1 MRDNEFG
8 PQLDISSS
16 QDETFGPGFDD
27 NTHGIRGLSFGH
39 HAFSYLCLSLFGGGE
54 LAQAEMGKLAQQI
67 KPLLGGGELSQA
79 EMGKLSQQIK
89 ALELGFAAP
98 QIRVVPMTDGKAT
111 AKMLKA
117 SNQDAL
123 KNIFSAAAKRIGL
136 SPKAASAAP
145 SFEPATSVVS
155 PEQEDGWTT
164 VAKKSK
170 ASC

>member
-1 MRDNEFG
+1 
-8 PQLDISSS
+8 
-16 QDETFGPGFDD
+16 
-27 NTHGIRGLSFGH
+27 
-39 HAFSYLCLSLFGGGE
+39 
-54 LAQAEMGKLAQQI
+54 MGKLT
-67 KPLLGGGELSQA
+67 
-79 EMGKLSQQIK
+79 QQIK

-98 QIRVVPMTDGKAT
+98 QIRVLLMTDGKAT

-145 SFEPATSVVS
+145 SFEPAS
-155 PEQEDGWTT
+155 PEKADGWTT

-170 ASC
+170 AARASSAPPAQRPSGKVRTFSICPEGWSVPVMEP